1 MTRKMFLNGISKP
14 YLTVLKVNKPYSAPV
29 TWETSDI
36 PGRAGVRPKK
46 KKREAEVLSVD
57 VLIEGATEDAYDR
70 NIEDLVAWLDSDEP
84 MKLEFENEPNRY
96 RMALYQGSLDPAEF
110 ATFGKVTIE
119 FLVPDSYKYGKTLYS
134 NFTSGAAAYVNNGTA
149 DALPVFELDVTGDIT
164 HVSINKGEEY
174 MQIGEPPA
182 IVTPVYK
189 RETLILNDPLT
200 TTTGWTV
207 GSDVDNGYI
216 TGSIAPT
223 ASGWTVNSYGTNQTP
238 KEWQGPVMRKGI
250 PEALQNFKV
259 DLDIQL
265 LNTGGRMGMIE
276 VYLLDSANQTVA
288 KIGFEDVWESITR
301 NQAKFQLG
309 GVGLTRKVDLRRT
322 ADAPWAWN
330 DFKGIIR
337 LWRDGNRFRP
347 YFGIKQSN
355 GKHVWV
361 SQNYL
366 YTDKDNLFSN
376 KITQVQIALRR
387 WPGVTE
393 AQLKVSNLKIYRL
406 NDPVSNAIPYIAG
419 AGDKI
424 IIDHEANSILI
435 NGEERK
441 DLKDF
446 GAQFFTLPKGTDGIF
461 VYPADKLTGKVTYK
475 ERFK

>member
-1 MTRKMFLNGISKP
+1 MTRKMFLNGIAKS

-29 TWETSDI
+29 TWETNDI

-46 KKREAEVLSVD
+46 KKREVEVLTVD
-57 VLIEGATEDAYDR
+57 VLIDGATEEAYDR

-84 MKLEFENEPNRY
+84 MKLEFENELNRY
-96 RMALYQGSLDPAEF
+96 RMVLYQGSLDPAEF

-119 FLVPDSYKYGKTLYS
+119 FLVPDSYKYGRTLQS
-134 NFTSGAAAYVNNGTA
+134 TFASGAAAVVNTGTA
-149 DALPVFELDVTGDIT
+149 PASPVFELDVISDIT
-164 HVSINKGEEY
+164 HLAVFKGEDY
-174 MQIGEPPA
+174 MQVGEPA
-182 IVTPVYK
+182 DIVQPVYQ

-200 TTTGWTV
+200 SMTGWTV
-207 GSDVDNGYI
+207 ATKVDNGYI
-216 TGSIAPT
+216 TGSLTPT

-238 KEWQGPVMRKGI
+238 KEWQGPVMRKAL
-250 PEALQNFKV
+250 PSALQNFKV
-259 DLDIQL
+259 DLDIEL
-265 LNTGGRMGMIE
+265 LNVGGRMGMIE
-276 VYLLDSANQTVA
+276 VYLMDAANNVVA
-288 KIGFEDVWESITR
+288 KIGFEDIWESITR

-309 GVGLTRKVDLRRT
+309 NVGATRKVDLRRT
-322 ADAPWAWN
+322 ADAAYAWN

-361 SQNYL
+361 SNNYL
-366 YTDKDNLFSN
+366 YTDKDNLFN
-376 KITQVQIALRR
+376 APITQIQIAMRR

-393 AQLKVSNLKIYRL
+393 AILKARNLKVYRL

-424 IIDHEANSILI
+424 IFDHEQNLITI
-435 NGEERK
+435 NGEDRK

-446 GAQFFTLPKGTDGIF
+446 GAQFFKLKPGTDAVLIS
-461 VYPADKLTGKVTYK
+461 PSDKATGKVTYK

>member
-1 MTRKMFLNGISKP
+1 MTRKMFFNGISKP
-14 YLTVLKVNKPYSAPV
+14 YLTVLKVNKGYSSPV
-29 TWETSDI
+29 TWETSNI

-46 KKREAEVLSVD
+46 KNREAEIVSVE
-57 VLIEGATEDAYDR
+57 VMIEGATEEIYDR
-70 NIEDLVAWLDSDEP
+70 NVEDLVAWLDTDKP
-84 MKLEFENEPNRY
+84 AKLEFENEKDRY

-110 ATFGKVTIE
+110 PTFGKVTIE
-119 FLVPDSYKYGKTLYS
+119 FLIPDSYKYGKTL
-134 NFTSGAAAYVNNGTA
+134 TSTFVNGAAAVVNSGTA
-149 DALPVFELDVTGDIT
+149 EALPVFELDVTGDIT
-164 HVSINKGEEY
+164 HLGVYKAEEY
-174 MQIGEPPA
+174 MQIGEPA
-182 IVTPVYK
+182 GILTPVYQ
-189 RETLILNDPLT
+189 RETLILDDPLT
-200 TTTGWTV
+200 SMTGWTV
-207 GSDVDNGYI
+207 ATKVDNGYI
-216 TGSIAPT
+216 TGSITPT
-223 ASGWTVNSYGTNQTP
+223 ASGWTINSYGTNQTP
-238 KEWQGPVMRKGI
+238 KEWQGPVMRKAL
-250 PEALQNFKV
+250 PAALQNFKV

-276 VYLLDSANQTVA
+276 VYLMDAMNNVVA
-288 KIGFEDVWESITR
+288 KIGFEDIWESITR

-309 GVGLTRKVDLRRT
+309 NVGVTRKVDLRRT

-366 YTDKDNLFSN
+366 YTDKDNLFN
-376 KITQVQIALRR
+376 APITQIQIAMRR

-393 AQLKVSNLKIYRL
+393 AILKASNLKVYRL
-406 NDPVSNAIPYIAG
+406 NDPIDSAIPYIAK

-424 IIDHEANSILI
+424 ILDHEANLITI
-435 NGEERK
+435 NGEDRK

-446 GAQFFTLPKGTDGIF
+446 GAKFFKLAAGTDA
-461 VYPADKLTGKVTYK
+461 VLLAPADKLTGKVTYK